1 MESEYKAHRKAV
13 LADMTVAKIPEY
25 YESALRYGRISEHHK
40 KMDAIDKQIEEH
52 RRAIHDLYDEYNK
65 VKRELNNTDPKTTR
79 KFVMQCQNS
88 GCRGMLSTRY
98 KCEVCD
104 KYTCPKCFVV
114 KMDENHECNPND
126 VATADELR
134 NSSRPCPNCGCRISK
149 IDGCF
154 GAGVKVML
162 WSGKI
167 KLSQDIAVGDVLVG
181 DDGTQRTVES
191 LVSGEDALYWVHQRP
206 TGDRYTVSS
215 KHKLVLYY
223 FGQIVDMELDEYIKE
238 AYKEDYLG
246 IQRMHNEK
254 VLTEI
259 TVTPAGRGKYYGW
272 SVSGTNKRFLL
283 ADKTVVHTCDQMWC
297 VECKTAFS
305 WSKGTIETGMVHN
318 PHYYQWMRQNGGAI
332 QNPNEHNNMC
342 RDDFQL
348 AMRRINTII
357 DLYTQKYRKYHLQT
371 NNIHNSNK
379 LEYHFLIN
387 NLVYYFSR
395 FHRYITHVEN
405 VILHQL
411 NITIRDRE
419 NDHVSVYMY
428 ILNRIDKNKMA
439 ERLIELDSAISKD
452 TAHRDIV
459 EALVVV
465 GKQIII
471 DCMRELQT
479 VTDNYVTDDFPQHS
493 TDIYNVLVK
502 YKKAIIDYCAY
513 SQIET
518 IKFLITYGSKRTV
531 CSWNLEDGGMD
542 NMQYK
547 TKTEMMED
555 IQRIQNIM
563 TANRET

>member
-25 YESALRYGRISEHHK
+25 YESALRFGRISEHHK
-40 KMDAIDKQIEEH
+40 KMDEIDKQIEEH
-52 RRAIHDLYDEYNK
+52 RKAINDLYDEYNK
-65 VKRELNNTDPKTTR
+65 VKRELNNSDPQTTR

-104 KYTCPKCFVV
+104 KYTCAKCFVV
-114 KMDENHECNPND
+114 KQNETHECNPND
-126 VATADELR
+126 VATADEIR

-154 GAGVKVML
+154 GAGVKVLL
-162 WSGKI
+162 WSGKT
-167 KLSQDIAVGDVLVG
+167 KLSQDIAVGDILVG

-206 TGDRYTVSS
+206 TGERYTVSS

-223 FGQIVDMELDEYIKE
+223 FGQILDMEVDKYLKE
-238 AYKEDYLG
+238 GYKEDYLG
-246 IQRMHNEK
+246 IRRLFNEK

-259 TVTPAGRGKYYGW
+259 TVTPAGRGNYYGW
-272 SVSGTNKRFLL
+272 TVSGSNKRFLL
-283 ADKTVVHTCDQMWC
+283 ADNTVVHNCDQMWC

-348 AMRRINTII
+348 AMRRIN
-357 DLYTQKYRKYHLQT
+357 K
-371 NNIHNSNK
+371 
-379 LEYHFLIN
+379 LIN
-387 NLVYYFSR
+387 IYMKAYDIELICNPNVEISTHCHISNFNYYFSR

-405 VILHQL
+405 VILNQL
-411 NITIRDRE
+411 NITIRTRE
-419 NDHVSVYMY
+419 TDHISVYLY

-439 ERLIELDSAISKD
+439 DRLIELDSANMKD
-452 TAHRDIV
+452 IAHRDIV

-465 GKQIII
+465 GKQIMI
-471 DCMRELQT
+471 DCMHELDMIT
-479 VTDNYVTDDFPQHS
+479 DNNIIVTDIVSYS
-493 TDIYNVLVK
+493 TSIYNVFVK

-531 CSWNLEDGGMD
+531 CSWNLEDGGID

-547 TKTEMMED
+547 NKTEMMED